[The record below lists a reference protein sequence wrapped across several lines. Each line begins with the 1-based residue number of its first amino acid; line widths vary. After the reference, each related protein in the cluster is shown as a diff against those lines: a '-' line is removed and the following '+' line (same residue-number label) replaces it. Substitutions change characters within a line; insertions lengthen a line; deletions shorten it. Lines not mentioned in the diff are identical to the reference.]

1 EEDGV
6 KTREIDGGSP
16 SEIDRLSSISQTGSD
31 SGQQSFRESEAEGEV
46 SDVFMDFPL
55 DKKHESVTRRT
66 LKWNKPEGLLMA
78 VGFLGAA
85 VSGAIEPSFA
95 LLFAETFVT
104 FQQVMLGNEITDKA
118 RLITGLMSA
127 VGFVKLLAQIL
138 QYWLLAI
145 TGERLTRRVR
155 RALFEAMLRQ
165 EPGWF
170 DRPENQCGILTAR
183 LANEAPQLH
192 KISGQRGGVIVE
204 SLAITIITIV
214 LAFYYSW
221 QLALV
226 NMAFLPALVF
236 VGALQVRDVESHV
249 GEKAVCGSEIVQES
263 LSAQRTVASLC
274 LEGHFYQAFTECVK
288 EDKGTKTRQRIS
300 YSIVNALAQGI
311 QYFQNAAIYY
321 LGAVLIDGGTL
332 NLTSMFRSISV
343 ANFGAQGLGRAA
355 SFLPDLNSAITS
367 GKNIFRTLDRVTK
380 LDVTR
385 GDIPSNPIEGNIE
398 FRNVKFAYPTRKT
411 VQVLKGFNFN
421 VEKGAN
427 VAFVGQSGCGKSTC
441 LQLVQRLY
449 DVENTSLDGGVYID
463 GKDLRSIQPA
473 WLRQQI
479 GVVSQ
484 EPNLFDLTIKE
495 NIAYGDLSR
504 SIPMEEI
511 TDAARDAN
519 IHDFICSLPEGYDTQ
534 VGLRGSQLSGGQKQ
548 RIAIARALIRKPTI
562 LLLDEATSALDT
574 ESERVVQAALSK
586 AMAKSSRTS
595 MVVAH
600 RLNTVETCDKIVV
613 LKDGFAV
620 ESGSPSELMA
630 RKGHFHALHNLDGI
644 KKKA

>member
-1 EEDGV
+1 
-6 KTREIDGGSP
+6 
-16 SEIDRLSSISQTGSD
+16 LSSISQTGSD

-95 LLFAETFVT
+95 LLFAETFV
-104 FQQVMLGNEITDKA
+104 
-118 RLITGLMSA
+118 
-127 VGFVKLLAQIL
+127 
-138 QYWLLAI
+138 
-145 TGERLTRRVR
+145 
-155 RALFEAMLRQ
+155 

-288 EDKGTKTRQRIS
+288 EDKG
-300 YSIVNALAQGI
+300 QGI